1 MSNKKQFINC
11 LNTYVIVIIFC
22 FPSYMVKIAFG
33 GIFSDFENHAR
44 VVILEGNLQERG
56 IS

>member
-44 VVILEGNLQERG
+44 VVILEGNLQERW